1 MACNDSWA
9 SKINKTGLQKAYL
22 ANLRKRIGKNKLPKF
37 LKRNLVK
44 QSDIFLRQL

>member
-9 SKINKTGLQKAYL
+9 SKINKAGLQKAYL
-22 ANLRKRIGKNKLPKF
+22 ANLRKRIGKNKFPKF